1 MSEPSPPLVRLQATY
16 RGRLGVEVGI
26 FVAVDHLRRADRL
39 TEGEEE
45 LYLEIDD
52 WFRAE
57 LPNPP
62 FYADG
67 NTVGAVTWFRRS
79 ASEEMLKRL
88 EPLCGLLDK
97 YGVPW
102 VAAEASDPG
111 TVIYQ
116 DQFQVG
122 AIPHQRFEPT
132 PMPSGVVLG
141 PTTAGSK
148 RHLAKS
154 VRRSQEPTAGRD
166 ISASERARRPSGC
179 AQSVRPDSARSSTP
193 IRACRWWW

>member
-1 MSEPSPPLVRLQATY
+1 M
-16 RGRLGVEVGI
+16 GI
-26 FVAVDHLRRADRL
+26 FVAVDHLRRAGRL
-39 TEGEEE
+39 SEEEEE
-45 LYLEIDD
+45 LYFAIDD
-52 WFRAE
+52 WFNAE

-79 ASEEMLKRL
+79 ASEAMLKRL
-88 EPLCGLLDK
+88 ELLCGILDK

-102 VAAEASDPG
+102 TAAEASDPG
-111 TVIYQ
+111 TVVYE

-132 PMPSGVVLG
+132 PMPSGAVLG

-148 RHLAKS
+148 RHLAKRG
-154 VRRSQEPTAGRD
+154 RRSPEPNA
-166 ISASERARRPSGC
+166 ERA
-179 AQSVRPDSARSSTP
+179 
-193 IRACRWWW
+193 